1 VHNISFNP
9 DNAREGELPPWE
21 VAKAYAFKFAL
32 DAIAEHTGTPAPEL
46 VGERVDAW
54 IAKQVTVKGGGHPTA
69 RAMRSIFVRHGFRV
83 GQTFRIV
90 HCLTMMLDL
99 VSNVSFIL

>member
-1 VHNISFNP
+1 MSFNP

-21 VAKAYAFKFAL
+21 VAKAYAFKIAL

-54 IAKQVTVKGGGHPTA
+54 IAKQV
-69 RAMRSIFVRHGFRV
+69 RWWS
-83 GQTFRIV
+83 
-90 HCLTMMLDL
+90 
-99 VSNVSFIL
+99 SNCSGYAVYLCKAWIPSWPNF